1 MKKLKKYT
9 YVLGL
14 AIAALTTVACEDQS
28 EEITSIEYSRYFA
41 PINLEARVQNRTD
54 VRLTWTPSQGATS
67 YNIEVFANDS
77 LTFAGTAALT
87 FNGITEQDVP
97 YVITG
102 LDGETKYSARVQTVG
117 EDANKASKWSGVF
130 FETST
135 EQSLQAV
142 TEADLTYNSVTLR
155 WTAGLPATE
164 IVITPADVP
173 AHVLTAEEI
182 AAGQATI
189 TGLKSETEY
198 TAKLMNGE
206 KTRGT
211 QTFTTLIDLAG
222 AIAIEPDDDFVAML
236 EGAQDGDAFAF
247 YPGTYTVPDEEG
259 GVGKINISASIE
271 LKAVRPSDRP
281 IINGCITLNEGASL
295 SLSQIIMD
303 GTGTDG
309 SQAFDFKDEGTYEKL
324 IIDDCEIRNYV
335 KGFFY
340 LNVAASVGEIT
351 INNSL
356 LHGIVCDGGDM
367 FDNRR
372 GHIGALNLTSS
383 TIWNSCAERDF
394 VRMDGSDNGNT
405 LDDGRSTN
413 ITIDHCTIDG
423 VSNSSSRRL
432 FYVRF
437 GNNGITFTNNMVS
450 NMPNCGR
457 GFSDNGNTAEPTFE
471 NNNYFNTKNL
481 VSDGGDGKAK
491 FFDTEGTT
499 LDPGYANAAEG
510 DFTVGNEDLNYNG
523 VGDPRWITE
532 N

>member
-1 MKKLKKYT
+1 MNKLKKYT
-9 YVLGL
+9 YLLGL
-14 AIAALTTVACEDQS
+14 AIAALTTAACEDQS
-28 EEITSIEYSRYFA
+28 EEITSIDYSRYFA

-67 YNIEVFANDS
+67 YNVELFANDS
-77 LTFAGTAALT
+77 LTFEGTAALS
-87 FNGITEQDVP
+87 FNGITEQDLP

-102 LDGETKYSARVQTVG
+102 LEGETKYSARVQAIG
-117 EDANKASKWSGVF
+117 EDESKTSKWSGVF
-130 FETST
+130 FETDA
-135 EQSLQAV
+135 EQILETV

-155 WTAGLPATE
+155 WPAGQTATE
-164 IVITPADVP
+164 IVLTPADVP
-173 AHVLTAEEI
+173 AHTVTAEEI

-198 TAKLMNGE
+198 TAKLMNGT

-222 AIAIEPDDDFVAML
+222 AIAIEPEDDFVAIL

-247 YPGTYTVPDEEG
+247 YPGTYTVADEEG

-295 SLSQIIMD
+295 SLSQIILD

-309 SQAFDFKDEGTYEKL
+309 SQAFDFKDEGTYESL
-324 IIDDCEIRNYV
+324 IINDCEIRNFV
-335 KGFFY
+335 KGFYY
-340 LNVAASVGEIT
+340 LNVTASVGEIT

-356 LHGIVCDGGDM
+356 IHDIQCEGGDM
-367 FDNRR
+367 FDSRK
-372 GHIGALNLTSS
+372 GHIGAFNLTNS
-383 TIWNSCAERDF
+383 TIWNSCAARDF
-394 VRMDGSDNGNT
+394 IRYDDASGNFP
-405 LDDGRSTN
+405 GASSI
-413 ITIDHCTIDG
+413 ITVDHCTIDG
-423 VSNSSSRRL
+423 VSNDSSRRL
-432 FYVRF
+432 LYVRF
-437 GNNGITFTNNMVS
+437 KGNSITFTNNMVS

-457 GFSDNGNTAEPTFE
+457 GFSDNGNTAEPTFD

-499 LDPGYANAAEG
+499 LDPAYANAAEG
-510 DFTVGNEDLNYNG
+510 DFTIGNEDLSYKEL
-523 VGDPRWITE
+523 GDPRWY
-532 N
+532 

>member
-67 YNIEVFANDS
+67 YNVELFANDS

-87 FNGITEQDVP
+87 FNDITEQDLP

-102 LDGETKYSARVQTVG
+102 LDGETKYSARVQAVG
-117 EDANKASKWSGVF
+117 EDANKTSKWSGVF

-173 AHVLTAEEI
+173 PHALTAEEI
-182 AAGQATI
+182 AAGEATI
-189 TGLKSETEY
+189 TGLKPETEY

-222 AIAIEPDDDFVAML
+222 AIAINPDDDFVAML

-303 GTGTDG
+303 GTDTDG
-309 SQAFDFKDEGTYEKL
+309 SQAFEFKDEGTYESL

-335 KGFFY
+335 KGCYY

-356 LHGIVCDGGDM
+356 LHEIVCEGGDM
-367 FDNRR
+367 FDSRK
-372 GHIGALNLTSS
+372 GHIGAFNLTNS
-383 TIWNSCAERDF
+383 TIWNSCAARDF
-394 VRMDGSDNGNT
+394 VRYDDASGNFPGAT
-405 LDDGRSTN
+405 ST

-423 VSNSSSRRL
+423 VSNDSSRRL
-432 FYVRF
+432 LYVRF
-437 GNNGITFTNNMVS
+437 KGNSITFTNNMVS

-457 GFSDNGNTAEPTFE
+457 GFSDSGNTAEPTFD

-491 FFDTEGTT
+491 FFDAEGTT